1 MSMKMGF
8 DLTIEQSQSL
18 VMTPEL
24 IQAIQILQY
33 NTQELDAYVEEQ
45 VLTNPVLEKNA
56 EQSEP
61 SEEHDVDSQW
71 EEKEVQTKDNDIDW
85 KEIIRQRQYDD
96 ISYGKDNYKAEDG
109 EEHSYEAYVASE
121 ETLVDYLMFQI
132 QVATKDEHLLNAG
145 EFIIEALDDNGY
157 LTVSLDEVAS
167 CTGETEET
175 VEEALE
181 LVQSLDPIGVGA
193 RNIRECIIIQLRQMG
208 VLNDAYEKV
217 VNDYFEDLGANR
229 VSVIAKAVGLPKSDI
244 QNMIDVIRSLEPKP
258 GREFISSS
266 STRYIT
272 PDIFVEKIEGKYVVM
287 TNEGSVPHL
296 SVSSYY
302 SSLLQQAENDEELST
317 YLSDKIN
324 SAIWLIKSIN
334 QRKETIYNVVSEVV
348 KYQEEFFE
356 KGNKYMKPLTLKVIA
371 EKLGIHESTVS
382 RAINGKYMQSPRG
395 VFEIRYFFSSGVQG
409 SSGDDISSNSVKA
422 FIKELVDEEDSTKP
436 LSDQDMVG
444 LLKKKGINIS
454 RRTVAKYRDEMHIP
468 SSSRRRRY

>member
-1 MSMKMGF
+1 M
-8 DLTIEQSQSL
+8 
-18 VMTPEL
+18 
-24 IQAIQILQY
+24 
-33 NTQELDAYVEEQ
+33 
-45 VLTNPVLEKNA
+45 
-56 EQSEP
+56 
-61 SEEHDVDSQW
+61 
-71 EEKEVQTKDNDIDW
+71 
-85 KEIIRQRQYDD
+85 
-96 ISYGKDNYKAEDG
+96 
-109 EEHSYEAYVASE
+109 
-121 ETLVDYLMFQI
+121 
-132 QVATKDEHLLNAG
+132 
-145 EFIIEALDDNGY
+145 
-157 LTVSLDEVAS
+157 
-167 CTGETEET
+167 
-175 VEEALE
+175 
-181 LVQSLDPIGVGA
+181 
-193 RNIRECIIIQLRQMG
+193 
-208 VLNDAYEKV
+208 
-217 VNDYFEDLGANR
+217 GANR